1 MGCARVLRKKTMRS
15 DKEKKL
21 SGSQTSSPRWQQL
34 SLFEPPS
41 KLEISRLE
49 ARQGSAA
56 STGQLKKLGVW
67 LLNASEQCHKMR
79 SRPRASDFLA
89 QGFTKKSMTV
99 AVNDIGRAIGEDHWA
114 ALYTDAD
121 VERAREFRQQGYTLR
136 QISKMLDMPVRTVRG
151 YLDGS
156 RRNQSISGWKV
167 VKRWRKS

>member
-1 MGCARVLRKKTMRS
+1 MRS
-15 DKEKKL
+15 GKGQKN
-21 SGSQTSSPRWQQL
+21 SGSQSCCPQWQQM
-34 SLFEPPS
+34 SLFELPS
-41 KLEISRLE
+41 KQEISRLE

-67 LLNASEQCHKMR
+67 LPNASGQNHKPR
-79 SRPRASDFLA
+79 SRPRASDFLV

-114 ALYTDAD
+114 ARYTDKD
-121 VERAREFRQQGYTLR
+121 VERAREFRHQGYTLR
-136 QISKMLDMPVRTVRG
+136 QISKMLDMPLRTVRG